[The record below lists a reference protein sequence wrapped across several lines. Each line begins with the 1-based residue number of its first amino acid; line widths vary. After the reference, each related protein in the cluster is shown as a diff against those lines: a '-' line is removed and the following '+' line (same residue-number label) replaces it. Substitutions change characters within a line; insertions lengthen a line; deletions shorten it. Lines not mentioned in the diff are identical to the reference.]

1 MIWQI
6 YKVFFTYHFTRSL
19 SFVAAAKFS
28 LFTFHFSLKIAN
40 FANSFAK
47 LQCTRQFKEKQAFL
61 LHCSRFFVTLAS
73 PKLLHLGKAQINLA
87 FHSTFRNF
95 ANKNKTFYNTTM
107 LQIRCKN
114 NNMTK
119 SFPEGTSLLDVY
131 QEFADDIKLP
141 YPVVSAKVNNAS
153 QGLKF
158 RLYQNRDVEFLDA
171 REGSGHRVYVRSLCF
186 VLYKAT
192 QDLFPGSKLFIEH
205 TISRGYYCN
214 FKKKGYEPMVEGDVE
229 KIRERMQEII
239 NLDMPFRRNEAT
251 TEEALR
257 VFAERGLTD
266 KVKLLESSGQIYSDY
281 YMLGDTADYYYGPL
295 VPSAGYLTVWGL
307 ETYHDGM
314 LLRVPDWNNPTQ
326 LAEKVDMPK
335 TYEMFA
341 EKTKWDIIMRL
352 SNAGDVNKAILKG
365 HASELIQVSEALQE
379 KKIVQI
385 AEEIDRRFHDEENP
399 VRMVLITGPSS
410 SGKTTFC
417 KRLSVQLLACGLRP
431 LSFSTDDYFVNRLD
445 TPKLPNGDY
454 DFDNIETVEYHLL
467 EDHLLRLMKGERVE
481 IPEYNFVTGKREWNG
496 KKLKLAG
503 DTVLIIEGIHAL
515 NPLLTK
521 KIPDSLKYKIYISAL
536 TSISLDDHNWI
547 PVRDNRLLRRII
559 RDYNKGAYTAQ
570 QTIAQWKNVC
580 EAEDQWIF
588 PFQETAD
595 AMFNSALNIEFAVL
609 RTHAEIIL
617 ASVPK
622 NCDEYAEA
630 HRLLKFLRY
639 FIPISDK
646 EIPPTSIMREF
657 VGGSSFKYP
666 R

>member
-1 MIWQI
+1 
-6 YKVFFTYHFTRSL
+6 
-19 SFVAAAKFS
+19 
-28 LFTFHFSLKIAN
+28 
-40 FANSFAK
+40 
-47 LQCTRQFKEKQAFL
+47 
-61 LHCSRFFVTLAS
+61 
-73 PKLLHLGKAQINLA
+73 
-87 FHSTFRNF
+87 
-95 ANKNKTFYNTTM
+95 M

>member
-1 MIWQI
+1 
-6 YKVFFTYHFTRSL
+6 
-19 SFVAAAKFS
+19 
-28 LFTFHFSLKIAN
+28 
-40 FANSFAK
+40 
-47 LQCTRQFKEKQAFL
+47 
-61 LHCSRFFVTLAS
+61 
-73 PKLLHLGKAQINLA
+73 
-87 FHSTFRNF
+87 
-95 ANKNKTFYNTTM
+95 M

-114 NNMTK
+114 NNVTK

-131 QEFADDIKLP
+131 QEFAEEIKLP
-141 YPVVSAKVNNAS
+141 FPVVSAKVNNAS

-171 REGSGHRVYVRSLCF
+171 RGGSGHRVYVRSLSF

-205 TISRGYYCN
+205 SLCRGYYCN
-214 FKKKGYEPMVEGDVE
+214 FKKRNNEPLTDEDAE
-229 KIRERMQEII
+229 HIRERMQEII
-239 NLDMPFRRNEAT
+239 SLDMPFRRTEAT
-251 TEEALR
+251 NEEAIR
-257 VFAERGLTD
+257 VFAERGFTD
-266 KVKLLESSGQIYSDY
+266 KVKLLETCGQVYSDY
-281 YMLGDTADYYYGPL
+281 YTLGDTVDYYYGPL
-295 VPSAGYLTVWGL
+295 VPSAGYLQVWGL
-307 ETYHDGM
+307 ERYEQGL
-314 LLRVPDWNNPTQ
+314 LLRVPDWNDPSK
-326 LAEKVDMPK
+326 LAEKVPQPK
-335 TYEMFA
+335 TFEMFA
-341 EKTKWDIIMRL
+341 EKTHWDIIMRL
-352 SNAGDVNKAILKG
+352 SNAGDVNKAIMRG

-385 AEEIDRRFHDEENP
+385 AEEIDRRFHREEDP
-399 VRMVLITGPSS
+399 VRIVLITGPSS

-431 LSFSTDDYFVNRLD
+431 VSFSTDDYFVNRMD

-454 DFDNIETVEYHLL
+454 DFDNIETVEYALL

-481 IPEYNFVTGKREWNG
+481 VPEYNFVTGKREYNG

-515 NPLLTK
+515 NPLLTQ
-521 KIPDSLKYKIYISAL
+521 KIADSMKYKIYISAL

-547 PVRDNRLLRRII
+547 PTRDNRLLRRII

-570 QTIAQWKNVC
+570 QTIAQWKNVLA
-580 EAEDQWIF
+580 AEDQWIF

-595 AMFNSALNIEFAVL
+595 VMFNSALNIEFAVL

-617 ASVPK
+617 TSVPK
-622 NCDEYAEA
+622 NCPEYSEA
-630 HRLLKFLRY
+630 HRLLKFIRY

-657 VGGSSFKYP
+657 VGGSSFKYSD
-666 R
+666 

>member
-1 MIWQI
+1 
-6 YKVFFTYHFTRSL
+6 
-19 SFVAAAKFS
+19 
-28 LFTFHFSLKIAN
+28 
-40 FANSFAK
+40 
-47 LQCTRQFKEKQAFL
+47 
-61 LHCSRFFVTLAS
+61 
-73 PKLLHLGKAQINLA
+73 
-87 FHSTFRNF
+87 
-95 ANKNKTFYNTTM
+95 M

-114 NNMTK
+114 NNVTK

-131 QEFADDIKLP
+131 KEFADDIKLP

-214 FKKKGYEPMVEGDVE
+214 FKKKGSESLADGDVE
-229 KIRERMQEII
+229 LITNRMKEII
-239 NLDMPFRRNEAT
+239 ALDMPFRRNEAT
-251 TEEALR
+251 TEEAIR
-257 VFAERGLTD
+257 VFAERGFTD
-266 KVKLLESSGQIYSDY
+266 KVKLLETSGQIYSDY
-281 YMLGDTADYYYGPL
+281 YMLGDTADFYYGPL
-295 VPSAGYLTVWGL
+295 VPSAGYLTVWAL
-307 ETYHDGM
+307 ERYHDGM
-314 LLRVPDWNNPTQ
+314 LLRVPDWNNPTI

-341 EKTKWDIIMRL
+341 EKTRWDIIMRL
-352 SNAGDVNKAILKG
+352 SNAGDVNKAVLKG
-365 HASELIQVSEALQE
+365 HGTELIQVSEALQE

-385 AEEIDRRFHDEENP
+385 AEEIDRRYHQEKNP
-399 VRMVLITGPSS
+399 VRLVLITGPSS

-417 KRLSVQLLACGLRP
+417 KRLSIQLLACGLRP
-431 LSFSTDDYFVNRLD
+431 MSFSTDDYFVNRLD

-454 DFDNIETVEYHLL
+454 DFDNIETVEYSLL
-467 EDHLLRLMKGERVE
+467 EDHLMRLMRGERVE
-481 IPEYNFVTGKREWNG
+481 VPEYNFTTGKREWNG
-496 KKLKLAG
+496 KKLKLSN

-521 KIPDSLKYKIYISAL
+521 KIDDSLKYKIYISAL

-570 QTIAQWKNVC
+570 QTIAQWKNMLVS
-580 EAEDQWIF
+580 EDQWIT
-588 PFQETAD
+588 PFQESAD
-595 AMFNSALNIEFAVL
+595 VMFNSALNIEFAVL
-609 RTHAEIIL
+609 RIHAEIIL
-617 ASVPK
+617 TSVPK
-622 NCDEYAEA
+622 NCPEYAEA
-630 HRLLKFLRY
+630 HRLLKFLHY
-639 FIPISDK
+639 FLPISDK

-657 VGGSSFKYP
+657 LGGSSFKY
-666 R
+666 

>member
-1 MIWQI
+1 
-6 YKVFFTYHFTRSL
+6 
-19 SFVAAAKFS
+19 
-28 LFTFHFSLKIAN
+28 
-40 FANSFAK
+40 
-47 LQCTRQFKEKQAFL
+47 
-61 LHCSRFFVTLAS
+61 
-73 PKLLHLGKAQINLA
+73 
-87 FHSTFRNF
+87 
-95 ANKNKTFYNTTM
+95 M

-114 NNMTK
+114 NNTTK

-141 YPVVSAKVNNAS
+141 YPVVSAKVNNTS

-158 RLYQNRDVEFLDA
+158 RLFQNRDVEFMDA
-171 REGSGHRVYVRSLCF
+171 REGSGHRAYVRSLCF
-186 VLYKAT
+186 LLYKAT
-192 QDLFPGSKLFIEH
+192 QDLFPGSKLFVEH

-214 FKKKGYEPMVEGDVE
+214 FKKRAGEQLKESDVE
-229 KIRERMQEII
+229 RIAARMQEIV
-239 NLDMPFRRNEAT
+239 NVDMPFRRNEAT
-251 TEEALR
+251 NEEAIR
-257 VFAERGLTD
+257 VFAERGFTD
-266 KVKLLESSGQIYSDY
+266 KVKLLETSGQIYSDY
-281 YMLGDTADYYYGPL
+281 YMLGDTVDYYYGPL
-295 VPSAGYLTVWGL
+295 VPSAGYLKVWAL
-307 ETYHDGM
+307 EPYHDGM
-314 LLRVPDWNNPTQ
+314 LLRVPDWNNPMV

-341 EKTKWDIIMRL
+341 EKTRWDIIMHL

-385 AEEIDRRFHDEENP
+385 AEEIDRRFRDEKNP
-399 VRMVLITGPSS
+399 VRLVLITGPSS

-431 LSFSTDDYFVNRLD
+431 YSISTDDYFVNRVD

-454 DFDNIETVEYHLL
+454 DFDNIEAVEYNLL
-467 EDHLLRLMKGERVE
+467 EEHLTRLMKGERVE
-481 IPEYNFVTGKREWNG
+481 VPEYNFVTGKREYNG
-496 KKLKLAG
+496 KKVKLAN
-503 DTVLIIEGIHAL
+503 DSVLIIEGIHAL
-515 NPLLTK
+515 NPLLTQ
-521 KIPDSLKYKIYISAL
+521 KIADSMKFKVYISAL

-559 RDYNKGAYTAQ
+559 RDYNKGAFTAQ
-570 QTIAQWKNVC
+570 QTISQWKNVC
-580 EAEDQWIF
+580 EAEDKWIF

-595 AMFNSALNIEFAVL
+595 VMFNSALNIEFAVL

-622 NCDEYAEA
+622 NCPEYSEA
-630 HRLLKFLRY
+630 HRLLKFIHY

-657 VGGSSFKYP
+657 VGGSSFKY
-666 R
+666 